1 MIDVPEKKLNV
12 FLHFRKAGGTRMV
25 NLAIENGEKLW
36 GKHDNGKPC
45 TPFGSTIDLP
55 SFSKEESLQFFEDAI
70 ATEISFVSVAG
81 GYSILEAALSHPQVR
96 TICSLRD
103 PTETCLSNYNYD
115 FYLAETHER
124 KLSTYIE
131 NRGYSNPFMKSILH
145 GEEYNFSSEESIEK
159 AVEMLQRFDLCI
171 ELGHPESDTL
181 LSNHLGWDCFDVKSH
196 STQGEDRLW
205 KMVNMIKKGR
215 FVRAVLLFLGNKRG
229 TLEEVPLTAIKHD
242 QELMNRLFKE

>member
-1 MIDVPEKKLNV
+1 MIDVPEKKLNF
-12 FLHFRKAGGTRMV
+12 FLQFMKAGGTSMV

-36 GKHDNGKPC
+36 RKHDNGKPC

-145 GEEYNFSSEESIEK
+145 GKSTIFLAKNQLKRQWNCYK
-159 AVEMLQRFDLCI
+159 DLICA
-171 ELGHPESDTL
+171 
-181 LSNHLGWDCFDVKSH
+181 SN
-196 STQGEDRLW
+196 
-205 KMVNMIKKGR
+205 
-215 FVRAVLLFLGNKRG
+215 
-229 TLEEVPLTAIKHD
+229 
-242 QELMNRLFKE
+242 